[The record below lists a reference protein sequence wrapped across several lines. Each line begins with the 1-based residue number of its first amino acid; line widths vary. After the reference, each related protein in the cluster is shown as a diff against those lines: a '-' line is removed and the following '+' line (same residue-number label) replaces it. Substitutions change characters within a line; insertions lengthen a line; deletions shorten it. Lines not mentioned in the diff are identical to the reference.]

1 MSNLAYKLSTIP
13 VILIT
18 INYIQRTTAAQVIFL
33 WTSNDYHD
41 IISLFHLF
49 TISLFHHFTITPFHL
64 FTISLFH
71 YFTISP
77 FHYFTI
83 SPFRHFTISP
93 FHYFTISEIK
103 SDFVLP
109 VVLIQLQ
116 GDLLDTSTPNL
127 AQIKFED
134 FTVSWTK
141 YDIVIY

>member
-1 MSNLAYKLSTIP
+1 MTP
-13 VILIT
+13 
-18 INYIQRTTAAQVIFL
+18 
-33 WTSNDYHD
+33 
-41 IISLFHLF
+41 FHFF
-49 TISLFHHFTITPFHL
+49 TISIFHHFTISIFHHLNISPFQYFTISIFHHFNISPFQY

-71 YFTISP
+71 YV
-77 FHYFTI
+77 
-83 SPFRHFTISP
+83 
-93 FHYFTISEIK
+93 TISEIK